1 MTNVKIP
8 SGDGMHQLHVVIWEP
23 ETSVKAVLQISH
35 GMIEYIER
43 YDEFAGYLNERGIA
57 VIGNDHLGHGHT
69 VNNEA
74 ELGYFCKRNMSA
86 TVVNDLYAVT
96 KYAKKKYPDVPY
108 FLLGHSMGSFMAR
121 RYLMTYGSCLT
132 GAIICGTGRQPGMA
146 LLAGRLI
153 CAAIGAVKGEN
164 YRPEF
169 VRKVC
174 FGSYNE
180 RFEPAETENDW
191 LTKDKAV
198 VRAYNSN
205 RLCTF
210 SFTVNGYK
218 TLFEVLSYIQN
229 KRNIERIPKELP
241 VFMIAGEEDPV
252 GDYSKGVKSVYYT
265 YKKAGVR
272 NISLKLYPG
281 DRHEI
286 LNETDKEKVYGDV
299 YAWLD
304 RTMQTEV
311 EGKCRS
317 KEC

>member
-1 MTNVKIP
+1 MATNVKIP
-8 SGDGMHQLHVVIWEP
+8 SSDGVHQLHVVIWEP

-43 YDEFAGYLNERGIA
+43 YGDFAG
-57 VIGNDHLGHGHT
+57 
-69 VNNEA
+69 
-74 ELGYFCKRNMSA
+74 
-86 TVVNDLYAVT
+86 
-96 KYAKKKYPDVPY
+96 YPDVPY

-121 RYLMTYGSCLT
+121 RYLMTYGRGLT
-132 GAIICGTGRQPGMA
+132 GAIICGTGRQPAVA
-146 LLAGRLI
+146 LLAGKLI
-153 CAAIGAVKGEN
+153 CAAVGAVKGES

-169 VRKVC
+169 VKKAC

-198 VRAYNSN
+198 VEAYNSN

-252 GDYSKGVKSVYYT
+252 GAYSKGVKSVYYT
-265 YKKAGVR
+265 YKKAGIR
-272 NISLKLYPG
+272 DISLKLYPD

-304 RTMQTEV
+304 RCM
-311 EGKCRS
+311 GKR
-317 KEC
+317 